1 MPVQFVFWIS
11 NSTKLVIATRKNIS
25 FSSCYYFRG
34 AHDLHDYPQKGEG
47 MGSWKIRIGCFTN
60 ERTNKRKSE

>member
-25 FSSCYYFRG
+25 FSSCYFFRG
-34 AHDLHDYPQKGEG
+34 VHDLQITPEG
-47 MGSWKIRIGCFTN
+47 GGNGFLENSDRIFY
-60 ERTNKRKSE
+60 